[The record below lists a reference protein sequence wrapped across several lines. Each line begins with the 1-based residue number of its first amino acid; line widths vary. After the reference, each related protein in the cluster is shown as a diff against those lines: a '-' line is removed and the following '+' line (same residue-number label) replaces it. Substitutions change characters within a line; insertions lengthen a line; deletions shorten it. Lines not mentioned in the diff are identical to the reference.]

1 MARDCRAPKV
11 HRRMNGDCFNCGEP
25 GHMSRDYRAPRRGT
39 YGQPA
44 QGQARLNA
52 IIPREA
58 GFNEVEQQNMEGTL
72 TLFNSRVRDLFDT
85 GASNSFIAVSY
96 DE

>member
-1 MARDCRAPKV
+1 
-11 HRRMNGDCFNCGEP
+11 
-25 GHMSRDYRAPRRGT
+25 MSRDCRAPRRGT

-52 IIPREA
+52 IILREA

-72 TLFNSRVRDLFDT
+72 TLFHSRVRDLFDT
-85 GASNSFIAVSY
+85 GALNSFIAVQMMN
-96 DE
+96 DLGLVP